1 MKAALLIVGLLI
13 VGLLVTRSLNYTA
26 MVESPVFR
34 GVFQG
39 QLAVG
44 F

>member
-1 MKAALLIVGLLI
+1 MKAALLIVGVLI
-13 VGLLVTRSLNYTA
+13 LGLLTVRSLNYTA
-26 MVESPVFR
+26 MVESPMFR